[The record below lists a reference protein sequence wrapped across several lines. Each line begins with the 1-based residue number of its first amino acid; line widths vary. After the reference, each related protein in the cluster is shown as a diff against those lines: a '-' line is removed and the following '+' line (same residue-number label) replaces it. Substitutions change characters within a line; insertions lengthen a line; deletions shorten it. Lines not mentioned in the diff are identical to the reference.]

1 MTLVS
6 GPIDFTLP
14 ESRTAAAP
22 PERRGKARDGVR
34 LMVAHRA
41 SGAIEHHRFSDLPD
55 LLQPGDVVVVN
66 TSKTIPAAVDA
77 LSEDRRRLVV
87 HFASAVSDDLWN
99 LEVRAP
105 TREGGTKPA
114 PDLEP
119 GTLTLPGGVQAHL
132 LARSPRSP
140 RLWVAALK
148 GTSDALQYL
157 EKHGRPI
164 RYQSGPAWPISD
176 YQTIFAGERGSA
188 EMPSAGRPFTPD
200 LVTRLV
206 SKGVAVV
213 PILLHTGV
221 SSYEGDE
228 TPGEER
234 YRVPAATA
242 VVVSRLR
249 DAGGRVIAVGTTV
262 VRALEIVAGDD
273 GSIHPG
279 KGVTDL
285 VVTREHGLRVTDGL
299 LTGWHEPRST
309 HLRLLE
315 AVAGRDL
322 LQKSYDEAL
331 ADDYLWHEFGDELL
345 ILP

>member
-1 MTLVS
+1 
-6 GPIDFTLP
+6 
-14 ESRTAAAP
+14 
-22 PERRGKARDGVR
+22 
-34 LMVAHRA
+34 MVAHRA

-55 LLQPGDVVVVN
+55 LLQPGDVMVVN

-105 TREGGTKPA
+105 TREGGTKTA
-114 PDLEP
+114 PDPEP
-119 GTLTLPGGVQAHL
+119 GTLTLPGGAQAQL
-132 LARSPRSP
+132 LAKSPRSP
-140 RLWVAALK
+140 RLWVAALE
-148 GTSDALQYL
+148 GTSDVLRYL

-164 RYQSGPAWPISD
+164 RYQGGPAWPIRD
-176 YQTIFAGERGSA
+176 YQTIFAGEQGSA
-188 EMPSAGRPFTPD
+188 EMSSAGRPFTPD

-206 SKGVAVV
+206 SRGVTVV
-213 PILLHTGV
+213 PILLHAGV
-221 SSYEGDE
+221 SSYEDDE

-242 VVVSRLR
+242 IVVSRLR

-262 VRALEIVAGDD
+262 VRALETVAQDD
-273 GSIHPG
+273 GSVHAG
-279 KGVTDL
+279 AGATNL
-285 VVTREHGLRVTDGL
+285 VVTPERGLRVIDGL

-315 AVAGRDL
+315 TVAGRGL
-322 LQKSYDEAL
+322 LQESYAEAL
-331 ADDYLWHEFGDELL
+331 AGDYLWHEFGDELL